1 MFPRS
6 RRIFLEFMIPGF
18 RGFSRWVPLSQKSLT
33 TGSSKVSGYARRI
46 PGFEEERDDI
56 LKVPTTSQAKSALE
70 RYYELQERSWAGGG
84 PRGIERHVQKNRK
97 VLIRDRI
104 QSLLDPGSPFLEIG
118 DLAGYDMMYG
128 DVPAAGVVVGIG
140 KIQGVFCMISG
151 NDATVKA
158 GTYYPITV
166 TKSYRCQ
173 EISRTLRLPTV
184 YMPDSGG
191 AFLPLQSE
199 IFPDKKHGGSG
210 FYNQALMSSEGI
222 HQIALVCGSC
232 TAGGAYNPTMCDEAI
247 IVDRIGKIFLGGPPL
262 VKAATGEIVTDEDL
276 GGAFLHSS
284 VSGCTDYFAHDEEEA
299 FSICRDIVYSLNM
312 TTNSENV
319 PFEEPTPSL
328 PWKDVA
334 ESKDY
339 FSKLDLYVI
348 LSGILDGSK
357 FHEFKS
363 YYGQN
368 AIAGMGCLEGRRIGI
383 VANVGNVGP
392 KEALKLSHF
401 VNSCSRRSIP
411 ILFLQNSLMDETG
424 CEEQSYLTDNDEI
437 DTTVL
442 KCRAALASAI
452 ATSTVPKIGITLS
465 GLSQDG
471 CLTMCGPAFQPSFHF
486 MWPQAKLAD
495 LEMVKSTDNPVF
507 LDSFYAAANMITD
520 AIVAPSETRSVVS
533 LVLQILEQ
541 MKLNPPPTVATGVIR
556 M

>member
-1 MFPRS
+1 MLRRS
-6 RRIFLEFMIPGF
+6 PKIVLELMVPVFSRGF
-18 RGFSRWVPLSQKSLT
+18 RRWASLSAHSE
-33 TGSSKVSGYARRI
+33 SSKVTGFARRI
-46 PGFEEERDDI
+46 PGFEEDKDDI
-56 LKVPTTSQAKSALE
+56 LSAPHSSQSKAALE
-70 RYYELQERSWAGGG
+70 RYHELRKQTLAGGG

-104 QSLLDPGSPFLEIG
+104 QALLDPGSPFLEIG
-118 DLAGYDMMYG
+118 DLAGYDMAYG

-140 KIQGVFCMISG
+140 KIQGVFCMITG

-166 TKSYRCQ
+166 TKSYRTQ
-173 EISRTLRLPTV
+173 EISRSLRLPTV

-210 FYNQALMSSEGI
+210 FYNQTLMSSEGI

-284 VSGCTDYFAHDEEEA
+284 VSGCTDYFTQDEEEA
-299 FSICRDIVYSLNM
+299 FTVCRDIVFSLNM
-312 TTNSENV
+312 NTNSQCLLN
-319 PFEEPTPSL
+319 FEEPSPSL
-328 PWKDVA
+328 PWQDVA
-334 ESKDY
+334 ESKDH

-363 YYGQN
+363 FYGQN
-368 AIAGMGCLEGRRIGI
+368 AIAGMGCIEGRRIGI
-383 VANVGNVGP
+383 VANVSDVGP

-401 VNSCSRRSIP
+401 VNSCSRRGIP
-411 ILFLQNSLMDETG
+411 ILFLQNSSVDEST
-424 CEEQSYLTDNDEI
+424 CEDHGYTLDNDEI

-442 KCRAALASAI
+442 KSRAALASAI
-452 ATSTVPKIGITLS
+452 ASASVPKIGFTLS

-486 MWPQAKLAD
+486 MWPQAKMID
-495 LEMVKSTDNPVF
+495 LEMVKSTDNPVC

-520 AIVAPSETRSVVS
+520 AIVPPSKTRSVVS

-541 MKLNPPPTVATGVIR
+541 MKLNPAPSVATGVLR